1 MKADKAEGIEVTGRT
16 VETSPLIDAR
26 VAGFTFLF
34 YIAVGIAQMVVAG
47 GATSGEGAAAKL
59 ASMAQHAPQVRIS
72 LVLGLLTCFAALVLG
87 VTLYRITRHQGQGLA
102 LLALTCRVG
111 EGVIGSIYIPITLGL
126 LSLATATGAN
136 APDTSSAD
144 ALVPFLLAARGWNP
158 VIGATFFAVGS
169 TLFSYLLLRGRIIP
183 VALAWLGVVS
193 SALLVVVLPAQ
204 LAGVLDEPIA
214 LYMWLPMAVFEVVLA
229 LWLLIKGVAMPA
241 ARNVAL
247 TYAD

>member
-1 MKADKAEGIEVTGRT
+1 MIGRT
-16 VETSPLIDAR
+16 VETSPLVNAR

-34 YIAVGIAQMVVAG
+34 YIAVGIAQMAVVG

-59 ASMAQHAPQVRIS
+59 ASMAQHASQVRIS

-87 VTLYRITRHQGQGLA
+87 VTLYRITRHQGQSLA
-102 LLALTCRVG
+102 MLALTCRVG
-111 EGVIGSIYIPITLGL
+111 EGVVGSIYIPMTLGL

-136 APDTSSAD
+136 APNSSSAE

-158 VIGATFFAVGS
+158 VVGATFFAVGS

-183 VALAWLGVVS
+183 AALAWLGIAASV
-193 SALLVVVLPAQ
+193 LLAVGLPAQ
-204 LAGVLDEPIA
+204 LAGVLEEPVA
-214 LYMWLPMAVFEVVLA
+214 LYMWLPMAVFEVALA
-229 LWLLIKGVAMPA
+229 LWLIIKGVAVPA

-247 TYAD
+247 TYTD